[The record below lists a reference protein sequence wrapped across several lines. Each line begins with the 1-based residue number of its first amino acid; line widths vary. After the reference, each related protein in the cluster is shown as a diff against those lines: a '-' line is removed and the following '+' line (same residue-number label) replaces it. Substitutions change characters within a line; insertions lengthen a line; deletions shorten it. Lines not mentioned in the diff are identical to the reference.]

1 MNPSWIRR
9 GCFVAREARAQKKRG
24 GERGKKEWEE
34 GRG

>member
-1 MNPSWIRR
+1 
-9 GCFVAREARAQKKRG
+9 VAREARAQKKRG